1 VAIENWHPLFDCRK
15 TQGIEW
21 CFTMLKTLVS
31 GHYTLDSWNLYMIVE
46 KRGGNHY
53 SREGPGVTTGHAGS
67 SSEFVF
73 VEKSS
78 HCLLSFS
85 GESVA
90 TGLPVGDWPK
100 HYCRHLTCD
109 TRHPCY
115 TADLDKKPRRLE
127 PII

>member
-1 VAIENWHPLFDCRK
+1 
-15 TQGIEW
+15 
-21 CFTMLKTLVS
+21 MLKTLVS

-46 KRGGNHY
+46 KRGGIITVVKALV
-53 SREGPGVTTGHAGS
+53 SRQDTLEVPVNL
-67 SSEFVF
+67 FLW
-73 VEKSS
+73 KNP

-100 HYCRHLTCD
+100 HYCRHLTWD